1 MVPNVLSHPSLSIYL
16 RKKIREKDVTAY
28 MVEAANP
35 PSSRSLALWP
45 SKRLRWRPVAVVQ
58 RWSFKLEL
66 VAVTKTLKLGG
77 LATMMGIV
85 KLEDCGAG
93 EEYAHLPPLWP
104 DPPLPATSSTW
115 PLVAPSR
122 SSSGSIGHMSRV
134 FTACPKRARDLPL
147 LPFMS
152 ELELSH
158 WPQPPPASM
167 RGARARLLP
176 PPPTAT
182 FMDEWAGH
190 HAAPHLSHHHFLR
203 ESPCHRP
210 LLLSCLPC
218 HSITSDQCHRCH
230 LLRFGHWHHRYLG
243 PFPIIS
249 LAIGGTMGSSIATIC
264 STGRRLPRSS
274 LGRGVAVAK
283 ATPHQSPCPCH
294 LAVVAYWGQVGEER
308 NMEDALTCGA
318 YRIF

>member
-1 MVPNVLSHPSLSIYL
+1 MVPNVLSHPSLSIYI

-104 DPPLPATSSTW
+104 DPPLPAASSKW

-152 ELELSH
+152 ELELGFFLH
-158 WPQPPPASM
+158 LQPPPSWTS
-167 RGARARLLP
+167 GQ
-176 PPPTAT
+176 AT
-182 FMDEWAGH
+182 MPRH
-190 HAAPHLSHHHFLR
+190 ICP
-203 ESPCHRP
+203 
-210 LLLSCLPC
+210 
-218 HSITSDQCHRCH
+218 ITSSSESLPAIVPSFQAACH
-230 LLRFGHWHHRYLG
+230 
-243 PFPIIS
+243 
-249 LAIGGTMGSSIATIC
+249 
-264 STGRRLPRSS
+264 
-274 LGRGVAVAK
+274 
-283 ATPHQSPCPCH
+283 ATPSPPISVIVVTSFA
-294 LAVVAYWGQVGEER
+294 LATGTIVTLAPSP
-308 NMEDALTCGA
+308 
-318 YRIF
+318 